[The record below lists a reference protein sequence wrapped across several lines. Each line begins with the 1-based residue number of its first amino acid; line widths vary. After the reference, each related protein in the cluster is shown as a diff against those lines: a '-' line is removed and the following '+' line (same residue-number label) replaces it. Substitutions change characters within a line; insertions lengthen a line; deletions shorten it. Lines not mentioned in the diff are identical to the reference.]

1 VRITQ
6 RAVTLTSLQGLNR
19 NLEAL
24 GKLQN
29 QLTSGKLI
37 NKPSDSATG
46 TNRAMQTR
54 SEQASVAQQARNVND
69 AKSWLEQGSS
79 TMLQM
84 LSMTQRIR
92 DLTVQ
97 GLNTGAVS
105 DSSQK
110 ALATEVASL
119 REGLLNLANTRVAGR
134 PLFGGVTAGEKAYE
148 GGAYVGT
155 TPGIDAVTG
164 TATGTVTRR
173 VSDSE
178 LLRVDLTGPEA
189 FGAGTKSLFSVVER
203 IATDLVD
210 APADLGADLA
220 ALDDAMKIMQGAVAD
235 LGARAARLERLEQV
249 NADRTLTLQAQL
261 ASTENIDLPNTI
273 MNLSMQET
281 GYQAALAATAKVI
294 SPTLL
299 DFLR

>member
-1 VRITQ
+1 MIQVRITQ

-29 QLTSGKLI
+29 QLTSGRLI
-37 NKPSDSATG
+37 NKPSDSPTG
-46 TNRAMQTR
+46 TNKAMQTR
-54 SEQASVAQQARNVND
+54 AEQAAVAQQGRNVND
-69 AKSWLEQGSS
+69 AKSWLDQGSTS
-79 TMLQM
+79 LLQM
-84 LSMTQRIR
+84 LDMTQRIR

-97 GLNTGAVS
+97 GLNTGAAS
-105 DSSQK
+105 PESRK

-119 REGLLNLANTRVAGR
+119 KEGLLNMANTRVAGR
-134 PLFGGVTAGEKAYE
+134 PVFGGVTAGDKAYDPT
-148 GGAYVGT
+148 GDYIGSTV
-155 TPGIDAVTG
+155 TPGSTV
-164 TATGTVTRR
+164 GTVTRR

-189 FGAGTKSLFSVVER
+189 FGSGADSLFAVVGR
-203 IATDLVD
+203 IANDLEN
-210 APADLGADLA
+210 APGSLDDDLA
-220 ALDDAMKIMQGAVAD
+220 ALDAAMKTMQGAVAD
-235 LGARAARLERLEQV
+235 IGARGARLERVEEVQ
-249 NADRTLTLQAQL
+249 AERTLTLKTQL
-261 ASTENIDLPNTI
+261 GAVENIDLPLTI

>member
-19 NLEAL
+19 NLETL

-29 QLTSGKLI
+29 QLTSGRLI
-37 NKPSDSATG
+37 NKPSDSPTG
-46 TNRAMQTR
+46 TNTAMQTR
-54 SEQASVAQQARNVND
+54 SAQAANNQQARNVAD
-69 AKSWLEQGSS
+69 AKSWLDQGSA
-79 TMLQM
+79 TMMQA

-97 GLNTGAVS
+97 GLNGVAGETT
-105 DSSQK
+105 QQ

-119 REGLLNLANTRVAGR
+119 REGLVDLANTRIAGR
-134 PLFGGVTAGEKAYE
+134 PIFGGVTAGDKAY
-148 GGAYVGT
+148 GADGTYVGS
-155 TPGIDAVTG
+155 
-164 TATGTVTRR
+164 TAGTVTRR

-189 FGAGTKSLFSVVER
+189 FGSGAGSLFAVVGR
-203 IATDLVD
+203 IATDLGGD
-210 APADLGADLA
+210 RADLA
-220 ALDDAMKIMQGAVAD
+220 ADLDALDKALATMQGAVAE
-235 LGARAARLERLEQV
+235 LGARGARLERVEQV
-249 NADRTLTLQAQL
+249 NSDRSLTLQAQL
-261 ASTENIDLPNTI
+261 AAAEEIDLPRTI
-273 MNLSMQET
+273 MELSMQET

>member
-1 VRITQ
+1 MRITQ

-19 NLEAL
+19 NLETL

-37 NKPSDSATG
+37 NRPSDSPTG
-46 TNRAMQTR
+46 TNRSMQTR
-54 SEQASVAQQARNVND
+54 SEQSAVAQQARNVTD

-84 LSMTQRIR
+84 LNMTQRVR

-97 GLNTGAVS
+97 GLNTGSLS
-105 DSSQK
+105 DTSQK
-110 ALATEVASL
+110 ALAIEVASL
-119 REGLLNLANTRVAGR
+119 REGLLNMANTRVAGR
-134 PLFGGVTAGEKAYE
+134 PLFGGITAGDKAYE
-148 GGAYVGT
+148 PDGTYVGN
-155 TPGIDAVTG
+155 A
-164 TATGTVTRR
+164 AGTVTRR

-189 FGAGTKSLFSVVER
+189 FGAGEASLFAVVAK

-210 APADLGADLA
+210 PAGSLDADLA
-220 ALDDAMKIMQGAVAD
+220 ALDKAMKTMQGAVAD
-235 LGARAARLERLEQV
+235 IGARGARLERLEQV
-249 NADRTLTLQAQL
+249 NMDRTLTLESRL
-261 ASTENIDLPNTI
+261 ASTENVDLPKTI
-273 MNLSMQET
+273 MELSMQET

>member
-19 NLEAL
+19 NLETL

-29 QLTSGKLI
+29 QLTSGKAI
-37 NKPSDSATG
+37 SRPSDSPTG
-46 TNRAMQTR
+46 TNKAMQTR
-54 SEQASVAQQARNVND
+54 AEQAAVAQQGRNVSD
-69 AKSWLEQGSS
+69 AKTWLDQGSS
-79 TMLQM
+79 SLLQM
-84 LSMTQRIR
+84 LDMSQRVR

-105 DSSQK
+105 DASQR

-134 PLFGGVTAGEKAYE
+134 PVFGGVTAGDKAYE
-148 GGAYVGT
+148 LDGSYAGT
-155 TPGIDAVTG
+155 EVTPGDPL
-164 TATGTVTRR
+164 GTVTRR

-189 FGAGTKSLFSVVER
+189 FGRDGASLFAVVQR
-203 IATDLVD
+203 IADDLGN
-210 APADLGADLA
+210 APESLTQDLADLDA
-220 ALDDAMKIMQGAVAD
+220 AMRTMQGAVAD
-235 LGARAARLERLEQV
+235 IGARGARLERVEQV
-249 NADRTLTLQAQL
+249 NAERTLALQARL
-261 ASTENIDLPNTI
+261 GAVEDIDLPLTI

>member
-1 VRITQ
+1 MRITQ

-19 NLEAL
+19 NLESL

-29 QLTSGKLI
+29 QLTSGRLI
-37 NKPSDSATG
+37 NKPSDSPTG
-46 TNRAMQTR
+46 TNKAMQTR
-54 SEQASVAQQARNVND
+54 AEQASVAQQGRNVAD
-69 AKSWLEQGSS
+69 AKSWLEQGSTS
-79 TMLQM
+79 MLQM
-84 LSMTQRIR
+84 LDMTQRIR

-97 GLNTGAVS
+97 GLNTGAAS
-105 DSSQK
+105 PESRK

-119 REGLLNLANTRVAGR
+119 KEGLLNMANTRVAGR
-134 PLFGGVTAGEKAYE
+134 PVFGGVTAGDKAYDPT
-148 GGAYVGT
+148 GAYIGT
-155 TPGIDAVTG
+155 TVTPGDPL
-164 TATGTVTRR
+164 GTVTRR

-189 FGAGTKSLFSVVER
+189 FGSGADSLFAVVGR
-203 IATDLVD
+203 IANDLEVD
-210 APADLGADLA
+210 PDSLTADLA
-220 ALDDAMKIMQGAVAD
+220 ALDVAMKTMQGAVAD
-235 LGARAARLERLEQV
+235 IGARGARLERVEEVQ
-249 NADRTLTLQAQL
+249 AERTLTLKAQL
-261 ASTENIDLPNTI
+261 GAVENIDLPLTI